1 MAVGYL
7 LLLFKNKVSADTIAL
22 AIEAISKHV
31 FIVMVAFVLMIL
43 NWGAEVFKW
52 RYFTLRVQYVSLK
65 QAVNAILLGIVAGI
79 FTPNRLGELGGRL
92 LNIETKN
99 RSNAIY
105 INSLCSV
112 AQLTVTLLFG
122 LIALY
127 SIKDIQAYFEFPQ
140 YVIEVGIILVI
151 CFILI
156 IFFKGNILRKLI
168 VKFNYTFGKENTITP
183 IQFTLSDRFKV
194 LVISAFRYLV
204 FCVQFILLLLIFM
217 PDLSLTDGLVSA
229 SLIFFLT
236 TVIPSGW
243 ISDLPIRT
251 SFAFIIL
258 ELFGY
263 EGVYGS
269 VASIILWCINL
280 FVPAAL
286 GLFVVKQIKWRKI
299 FN

>member
-1 MAVGYL
+1 M
-7 LLLFKNKVSADTIAL
+7 SADTIAL
-22 AIEAISKHV
+22 AIEAFSKHV
-31 FIVMVAFVLMIL
+31 FIVILVFVLMIL
-43 NWGAEVFKW
+43 NWGIEVFKW

-151 CFILI
+151 CLILI

-168 VKFNYTFGKENTITP
+168 VKFNYAFGKDNAITT

-194 LVISAFRYLV
+194 LVISAFRYFV

-217 PDLSLTDGLVSA
+217 PDLSLIDGLVSS

-236 TVIPSGW
+236 TVVPSGW

-251 SFAFIIL
+251 SFAFIVL
-258 ELFGY
+258 GLFGY

>member
-1 MAVGYL
+1 M
-7 LLLFKNKVSADTIAL
+7 SADTIAL
-22 AIEAISKHV
+22 VIEAFSKHV
-31 FIVMVAFVLMIL
+31 FIVILVFVLMIL
-43 NWGAEVFKW
+43 NWGIEVFKW

-151 CFILI
+151 CLILI

-168 VKFNYTFGKENTITP
+168 VKFNYAFGKDNAITT

-194 LVISAFRYLV
+194 LVISAFRYFV

-217 PDLSLTDGLVSA
+217 PDLSLIDGLVSS

-236 TVIPSGW
+236 TVVPSGW

-251 SFAFIIL
+251 SFAFIVL
-258 ELFGY
+258 GLFGY